1 MIITVTLNPLLEYRF
16 NFSNKKK
23 FSGLNQYR
31 CNSQNIVAGGKGINV
46 SRQLYNLGIESV
58 AVTFVGGLNGKQL
71 ARALSAEK
79 FNSILIR
86 TQAETRIGFVTIDNS
101 SNRIKSYFGLNSE
114 ITEKDSAQMK
124 AKLEKMIPNCEMII
138 LSGSSSSRFTEDIF
152 PFAIHLANKHDK
164 ISFVDTYG
172 AHLQSCI
179 DASPKILHC
188 NIDEIETSLST
199 TIRDEKSIRDFLFY
213 LYGKGIKQSFLTNGG
228 EEFYSANFDYHY
240 KITPPKIESV
250 DSTGSG
256 DAFAAG
262 IASGLYNDFVFEDYL
277 RTAVKLG
284 AVNAALVDVCN
295 VTREQL
301 NVFTDEAIISPVGKK
316 IKQIDVTPT
325 L

>member
-16 NFSNKKK
+16 NFSNKIK
-23 FSGLNQYR
+23 FSGLNQHR

-58 AVTFVGGLNGKQL
+58 AVAFVGGLNGKQL

-86 TQAETRIGFVTIDNS
+86 TEAETRIGFVAIDNA
-101 SNRIKSYFGLNSE
+101 SNNIESYFGMNSE
-114 ITEKDSAQMK
+114 IAEKDSAQMK
-124 AKLEKMIPNCEMII
+124 TKLEKMIPNCEMII
-138 LSGSSSSRFTEDIF
+138 LSGSSSSRFTDDIF
-152 PFAIHLANKHDK
+152 PFAIELANKHDK

-172 AHLQSCI
+172 EHLQSCI
-179 DASPKILHC
+179 DSSPKILHC

-199 TIRDEKSIRDFLFY
+199 SLRDEKSMRDFLFY
-213 LYGKGIKQSFLTNGG
+213 LYEKGIKQSFLTNGG

-240 KITPPKIESV
+240 KIFPPKIKSA

-256 DAFAAG
+256 DAFTAG
-262 IASGLYNDFVFEDYL
+262 IASGLYNDYVFEDYL

-284 AVNAALVDVCN
+284 AVNASLIDVCN

-301 NVFTDEAIISPVGKK
+301 DAFSHDVIVSPVGK
-316 IKQIDVTPT
+316 ILKQVDVAPT
-325 L
+325 I